1 MWKMKTMADCR
12 AQVSSWVVFTFVCFI
27 TPSRKQTMFVNLPVA
42 DPSPLIQNLLK
53 KKKSVLIETQS

>member
-1 MWKMKTMADCR
+1 
-12 AQVSSWVVFTFVCFI
+12 
-27 TPSRKQTMFVNLPVA
+27 MFVNLPVA